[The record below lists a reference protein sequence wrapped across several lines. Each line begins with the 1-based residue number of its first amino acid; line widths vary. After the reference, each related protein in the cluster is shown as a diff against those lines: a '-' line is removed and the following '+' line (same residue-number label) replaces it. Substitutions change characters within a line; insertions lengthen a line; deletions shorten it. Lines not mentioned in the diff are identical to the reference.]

1 MAIYATDHLVAY
13 YSGPLGSHRM
23 GFWKRST
30 NTDAQF
36 IAAVR
41 SVIGEFVAA
50 QYADVSWHSA
60 TYQEA
65 GQDFSTAIGWTPIN
79 SSSESADPGPS
90 ETVGEYL
97 NFAARSVTTG
107 VRTRLF
113 LFEQGFGPLR
123 QMRLTA
129 AASATINDILV
140 ALSTESENIG
150 APDGSPVVWKA
161 YANLGIN
168 DFWIKRARNG

>member
-1 MAIYATDHLVAY
+1 MAVYLTDRLVAFY
-13 YSGPLGSHRM
+13 QGPLGSHRM
-23 GFWKRST
+23 SFWKRST
-30 NTDAQF
+30 NTDSQF

-41 SVIGEFVAA
+41 AVITAMTAA
-50 QYADVSWHSA
+50 QYADTSWYAA

-65 GQDFSTAIGWTPIN
+65 GQNFSTGISWTPIN
-79 SSSESADPGPS
+79 SSSESADPGPA

-107 VRTRLF
+107 RRTRLF

-129 AASATINDILV
+129 AASATVNDILV

-168 DFWIKRARNG
+168 DFWIKRARSG